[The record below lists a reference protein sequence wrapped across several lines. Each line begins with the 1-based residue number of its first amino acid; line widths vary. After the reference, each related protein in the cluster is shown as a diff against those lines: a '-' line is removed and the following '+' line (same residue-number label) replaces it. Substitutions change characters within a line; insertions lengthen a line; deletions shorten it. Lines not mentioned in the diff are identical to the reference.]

1 MHLFSQ
7 EVIAAREEERRQV
20 SSALHHDVGSL
31 AVGIS
36 AHLDA
41 MEEELRSGK
50 SREALR
56 WMKRT
61 RKLFDRSVVRLRGLA
76 VQLRPPELDVLGLCA
91 ALRQHFAQATKRRSA
106 LIHFRENLG
115 RRRVSGDTATIL
127 FRVAQ
132 EALTNAITHGHAKR
146 VDVNLQS
153 SKKEI
158 RLTVHDNG
166 TGFNPGEQLA
176 RETSQMG
183 LRVMREMAV
192 FAGGAFAIDS
202 GRKKGTTVRVS
213 LPLASTE
220 RGGA

>member
-1 MHLFSQ
+1 
-7 EVIAAREEERRQV
+7 
-20 SSALHHDVGSL
+20 VGSL

-50 SREALR
+50 AGEALK

-61 RKLFDRSVVRLRGLA
+61 RKLFDHSVDRLRGLA

-91 ALRQHFAQATKRRSA
+91 ALRQHFAQATKRRNA
-106 LIHFRENLG
+106 LIHFTENLG
-115 RRRVSGDTATIL
+115 RRRVPGDTATIL
-127 FRVAQ
+127 FRIAQ
-132 EALTNAITHGHAKR
+132 EALTNAIAHGHAKQ
-146 VDVNLQS
+146 VDVDLRA

-183 LRVMREMAV
+183 LRVMQEMAV
-192 FAGGAFAIDS
+192 FVGGAFAIDS
-202 GRKKGTTVRVS
+202 KRRKGTTVRVS
-213 LPLASTE
+213 LPLATAKK
-220 RGGA
+220 GGA